1 MYHVVGITPEARTEE
16 DAFRGN
22 EPTSVITVTDND
34 LANLYAGY
42 ETGDGRANLVVFS
55 APQLSLYELK
65 TLSELLDGKQISEST
80 SLVVTTNR
88 GYKAAAENLGYLK
101 NIERAGGMV
110 LEGVCFYILD
120 GVARMRTEYGWDN
133 LVTNSAK
140 LANIIKAHR
149 YNPVLRTTEECV
161 RIAVTGRIEDP

>member
-1 MYHVVGITPEARTEE
+1 M
-16 DAFRGN
+16 
-22 EPTSVITVTDND
+22 
-34 LANLYAGY
+34 
-42 ETGDGRANLVVFS
+42 
-55 APQLSLYELK
+55 K
-65 TLSELLDGKQISEST
+65 TLSELLDGEQISEST

-88 GYKAAAENLGYLK
+88 SYKAAAENLGYLK
-101 NIERAGGMV
+101 NIEQAGGMV

-161 RIAVTGRIEDP
+161 RIAVTGRIEGP